1 MIGTSRRTNEILKK
15 YNLRAKKGYGQNFLI
30 DENILNKIIN
40 TSGVTKDD
48 GVIEIGP
55 GIGALTEQLLINS
68 KKVMAFE
75 IDSDMISI
83 LNNELKEYSNLR
95 IVNEDFLKVSSIDN
109 DYFKDCN
116 RIIVVSNLPYYITT
130 PLISKLLLGFEDINE
145 MYLMVQK
152 EVGQRLSGKPKTKD
166 YNALSVFMEYK
177 SKTKIEFSVPR
188 NCFIPAPNVDSV
200 VISVKRVQSNL
211 EVNNEPHFLKFV
223 QAIFNQKRKT
233 LINNLIN
240 SYSFL
245 KDEIQEILI
254 KLNHN
259 ESVRS
264 EELSLNQIHELYM
277 AIFNSPK

>member
-130 PLISKLLLGFEDINE
+130 PLISKLLLGFEDISE

-177 SKTKIEFSVPR
+177 SNTKIEFSVPR

-240 SYSFL
+240 SYSFS
-245 KDEIQEILI
+245 KDEIKEILI